1 MTTTQTP
8 PPNPQA
14 PGQQEPPNRRDA
26 KADAKAAKAYYK
38 AQRPWY
44 KKKRWILALGLIL
57 LIAVTA
63 VASGGGGDTSQQTAD
78 PPAATPQSEESSPES
93 AQDQSGQASPEAAQE
108 QSNGP
113 TAKLPQADGDW
124 RLDSVRIAD
133 DGFGDFGGTARITS
147 TGATEGGTNLFT
159 IAVFKGG
166 QEVAALTGSA
176 DDVSPGDAETVQL
189 ISTDKFVPGPHEYDF
204 QTDL

>member
-14 PGQQEPPNRRDA
+14 PGQPEPPNRRDA
-26 KADAKAAKAYYK
+26 KAEAKAAKAYYK

-44 KKKRWILALGLIL
+44 KKKRWILSLGLIL
-57 LIAVTA
+57 LIAVTGVA
-63 VASGGGGDTSQQTAD
+63 VSGGGDTSQPTAD
-78 PPAATPQSEESSPES
+78 PPAATPQSDESSPE
-93 AQDQSGQASPEAAQE
+93 PAQE

-113 TAKLPQADGDW
+113 TSKLPQEDGDW
-124 RLDSVRIAD
+124 RLDSVRIKD
-133 DGFGDFGGTARITS
+133 DGLGDLGGTARIAY

-189 ISTDKFVPGPHEYDF
+189 ISTDKFVPGPYEYDF
-204 QTDL
+204 QTDF

>member
-1 MTTTQTP
+1 MSTTQTP

-14 PGQQEPPNRRDA
+14 PGQEPPNRRDA
-26 KADAKAAKAYYK
+26 KANAKAAKAYYK

-44 KKKRWILALGLIL
+44 KKKRWILSLGLIL
-57 LIAVTA
+57 LIAVTVA
-63 VASGGGGDTSQQTAD
+63 VGAGGGTSQQTAD
-78 PPAATPQSEESSPES
+78 PPAATPQSEESSSES
-93 AQDQSGQASPEAAQE
+93 PQDQSGQASPEPAQE

-113 TAKLPQADGDW
+113 TSKLPQADGDW

-133 DGFGDFGGTARITS
+133 DGLGDFGGTARITY

-166 QEVAALTGSA
+166 QEVAALSGSA